1 MDYKFAVAKISDID
15 TLLDEE
21 NIQKFYGLLNRIS
34 EERNAIGKPD
44 NHYIVVNL
52 DEPYSGDVIEIL
64 KRNGHWDSMVSGRS
78 TKSISELVEAAHAN
92 AVSKGWWDNP
102 CSFGEAI
109 ALIHS
114 EASEALEDYRNG
126 LSPKDV
132 FYEHNCSINGKFTS
146 YDSLA
151 SVYPKRSSGLGL
163 VSGKPCGIPSE
174 LADIVIRVMDVC
186 GHYGIDL
193 EKAIQEKMAYNATRS
208 QRHGGKVL

>member
-15 TLLDEE
+15 TLLDED

-34 EERNAIGKPD
+34 EEREAIGKSD

-52 DEPYSGDVIEIL
+52 DEPYAGDVIEIL
-64 KRNGHWDSMVSGRS
+64 KRNGHWDSTVSGRS
-78 TKSISELVEAAHAN
+78 TKTISELVEAAHKN
-92 AVSKGWWDNP
+92 AESKGWWVRNP
-102 CSFGEAI
+102 SFGETI

-114 EASEALEDYRNG
+114 EASEALEDFRNG
-126 LSPKDV
+126 KQPTEMW
-132 FYEHNCSINGKFTS
+132 YEAKNFDGQIIERYTML
-146 YDSLA
+146 DA
-151 SVYPKRSSGLGL
+151 DW
-163 VSGKPCGIPSE
+163 KPCGIPSE

-193 EKAIQEKMAYNATRS
+193 EKAIQEKMAYNATRP

>member
-15 TLLDEE
+15 SLLDEE

-34 EERNAIGKPD
+34 EEREAIGKSD
-44 NHYIVVNL
+44 NQYIVVNL
-52 DEPYSGDVIEIL
+52 DEPYAGDVIEIL
-64 KRNGHWDSMVSGRS
+64 KRNGHWDSMISGRS
-78 TKSISELVEAAHAN
+78 TKSISELVEAAHEN

-102 CSFGEAI
+102 CSFGETI

-126 LSPKDV
+126 REV
-132 FYEHNCSINGKFTS
+132 TEVWYENKEYKTRFNIPITPDC
-146 YDSLA
+146 
-151 SVYPKRSSGLGL
+151 
-163 VSGKPCGIPSE
+163 KPCGIPSE
-174 LADIVIRVMDVC
+174 LADIVIRVMDAC